1 MRTSA
6 AIALA
11 GLLALPARATADDGG
26 SGEFPSGR
34 AIAALLISEYVIPD
48 VRVQLREDERLVL
61 SWPVHLTELYQ
72 TRRSQLTAFVEPQ
85 YQPSTSDL
93 RLVAGARL
101 GSMPAALGGIV
112 EGGAVLGHDA
122 GTGGMVGLGVIIL
135 GDRPTPYLAAV
146 GRATFLP
153 DGERR
158 YDLSLD
164 VTFATV
170 AEMIRIAR
178 E

>member
-11 GLLALPARATADDGG
+11 GLLAVPASATADDGG
-26 SGEFPSGR
+26 LGDLPSEGT
-34 AIAALLISEYVIPD
+34 IAALLIAEYFIPD

-61 SWPVHLTELYQ
+61 SWPVHLIELYR
-72 TRRSQLTAFVEPQ
+72 TRRSELTAFVEPQ
-85 YQPSTSDL
+85 YQTSTGDL
-93 RLVAGARL
+93 RLVGGARL
-101 GSMPAALGGIV
+101 GFMPAALGGIV
-112 EGGAVLGHDA
+112 EGGAVVGHDE
-122 GTGGMVGLGVIIL
+122 GTGGMVGLGVILL

-170 AEMIRIAR
+170 AELIRLAR

>member
-1 MRTSA
+1 MDGMRADVDGLLSVERGQCAERDERAQRSRALSEGLT
-6 AIALA
+6 IAL
-11 GLLALPARATADDGG
+11 LL
-26 SGEFPSGR
+26 
-34 AIAALLISEYVIPD
+34 
-48 VRVQLREDERLVL
+48 
-61 SWPVHLTELYQ
+61 
-72 TRRSQLTAFVEPQ
+72 
-85 YQPSTSDL
+85 
-93 RLVAGARL
+93 
-101 GSMPAALGGIV
+101 
-112 EGGAVLGHDA
+112 
-122 GTGGMVGLGVIIL
+122 GLGVILL

-170 AEMIRIAR
+170 AELIRLAR